1 MVEHPPP
8 EQGKRKRDLLSIV
21 GMAAVAGAAAFTS
34 YSGLAGLA
42 ELAGWNHMLAK
53 FLPMTIDAYAMTATR
68 VWLSPTRLTEKARG
82 FARRSAIGSIIASVV
97 GNALYHAATA
107 HVLSISW
114 PMVVGLSAV
123 PPVTLGLITHLY
135 HTSRDTE
142 PEPKDSPSPA
152 IADPD
157 AVRAAYPILGDA
169 STLALPAANGGAPGA
184 PGRRSAPAPGPR
196 SSAPAAQPSAPR
208 PTPANAAPAAQHP
221 AASPVAR
228 NWEEREPQLLPK
240 AAEINAREI
249 AAGNGPASARKLA
262 AELHVGQAN
271 AGKLVKAL
279 AAGSTRPGPGQPA
292 ASTPADA
299 TPGAALDTA
308 PAVTDAVAR
317 TGPQPEPAPPDAP
330 HDAGVHPATASDAAG
345 LGGPG
350 ALGPVPPG
358 AVPLQRE
365 AHVERANGAEVPAP

>member
-1 MVEHPPP
+1 MVEHSPP
-8 EQGKRKRDLLSIV
+8 EPGKKKRDLLSIL

-42 ELAGWNHMLAK
+42 EMAGWNDMLAK
-53 FLPMTIDAYAMTATR
+53 FLPITIDAYAMTATR
-68 VWLSPTRLTEKARG
+68 VWLSPARLTEKARG

-107 HVLSISW
+107 HVLPITW

-135 HTSRDTE
+135 HTSKDVE
-142 PEPKDSPSPA
+142 PEPNQSPGPA

-169 STLALPAANGGAPGA
+169 GALTLPAANGGAPSA
-184 PGRRSAPAPGPR
+184 PARRSAPAPGARPSAPAAR
-196 SSAPAAQPSAPR
+196 SSAPRQN
-208 PTPANAAPAAQHP
+208 PANAAPAAP
-221 AASPVAR
+221 PSAASSVAR
-228 NWEEREPQLLPK
+228 SWEEREPQLLPK

-279 AAGSTRPGPGQPA
+279 AIGSAPLDPGQLAVPA
-292 ASTPADA
+292 PTDA
-299 TPGAALDTA
+299 APGAAHDPVPLTA
-308 PAVTDAVAR
+308 EAVAR
-317 TGPQPEPAPPDAP
+317 TRPQPEPAPADTPP
-330 HDAGVHPATASDAAG
+330 GPGVHPATAVNGAG
-345 LGGPG
+345 VGVAS
-350 ALGPVPPG
+350 ALGSVPPG
-358 AVPLQRE
+358 ALPPQRAE
-365 AHVERANGAEVPAP
+365 PVEHANGAETPAP